1 MVCKKHWSSINGPY
15 KEKPHHIGDHSSGR
29 LHARSNIL
37 MNDQEKSAQNTFDQV
52 MDEIANDAAKEA
64 GKEAKQKASNGEK
77 ADYPDHR
84 GDSAY
89 DAKEEFG
96 KKVTYIP
103 SEGHS
108 VWKVFSD
115 AKELCTCSSE
125 IESEQIR
132 FAITFVYPCI
142 SKRVYAHIL
151 KPNRLLKMHTQK
163 DLIVEISGTAWDK
176 MTENERTALL
186 HHELE
191 HIDFKENTKTGAL
204 QLRLIDHNVKDF
216 INILDTYGLYYLRP
230 GLNEDD

>member
-1 MVCKKHWSSINGPY
+1 MS
-15 KEKPHHIGDHSSGR
+15 E
-29 LHARSNIL
+29 
-37 MNDQEKSAQNTFDQV
+37 QEKNAQEIFDQT
-52 MDEIANDAAKEA
+52 MDEIANDAAKEN
-64 GKEAKQKASNGEK
+64 GKAAKDNQ

-96 KKVTYIP
+96 TKTTYIP

-108 VWKVFSD
+108 VHKIFSD
-115 AKELCTCSSE
+115 AKELCAASSE

-132 FAITFVYPCI
+132 FGLTFVYPNI
-142 SKRVYAHIL
+142 SKRVYAHIR
-151 KPNRLLKMHTQK
+151 KPDRLLKMHSGY
-163 DLIVEISGTAWDK
+163 DLIVEISGNAWDK

-191 HIDFKENTKTGAL
+191 HIDFTVKKDGSL
-204 QLRLIDHNVKDF
+204 KLRLIDHNVKDF
-216 INILDTYGLYYLRP
+216 YNILDTYGLYYIRP